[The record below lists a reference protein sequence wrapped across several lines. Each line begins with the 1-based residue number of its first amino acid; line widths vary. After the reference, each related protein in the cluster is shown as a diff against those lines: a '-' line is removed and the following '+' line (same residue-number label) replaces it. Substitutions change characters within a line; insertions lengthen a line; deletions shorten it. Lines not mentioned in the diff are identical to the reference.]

1 MKTFNYT
8 YPVNVYFGE
17 GSAKTA
23 FSNELKKYGKKVL
36 LAYGGGSI
44 KKNGIYDEIVS
55 LLKERFVDQLH
66 YIDEK
71 EMLDLVAIAQSAPGA
86 IAVNGAIVLG
96 YKMAGILGIIVCVIG
111 TIIPPIIIISVV
123 AYFYKIFITNKIIS
137 AMLLGMRSGIGA
149 IIVSVVYDM
158 ALSVMDE
165 HKERNIV
172 IMLSA
177 FILNYFLNVNIM
189 YIILGCILLAIIDLV
204 MRRKKA

>member
-1 MKTFNYT
+1 MKEKRRLLLELFTSTLYLSAFTF
-8 YPVNVYFGE
+8 
-17 GSAKTA
+17 
-23 FSNELKKYGKKVL
+23 
-36 LAYGGGSI
+36 GGG
-44 KKNGIYDEIVS
+44 YVIVS

-96 YKMAGILGIIVCVIG
+96 YKMSGILGIVVCVIG

-158 ALSVMDE
+158 VLSVMDE
-165 HKERNIV
+165 NAWHRITN
-172 IMLSA
+172 
-177 FILNYFLNVNIM
+177 
-189 YIILGCILLAIIDLV
+189 YII
-204 MRRKKA
+204 RRKKA